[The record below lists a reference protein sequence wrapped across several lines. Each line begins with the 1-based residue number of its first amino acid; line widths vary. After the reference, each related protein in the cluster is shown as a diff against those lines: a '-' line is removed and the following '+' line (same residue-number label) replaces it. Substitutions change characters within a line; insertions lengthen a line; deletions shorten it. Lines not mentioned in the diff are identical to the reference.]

1 MKYSLAILTAFALLP
16 MAGRAQD
23 AGPADAADPGSAVPP
38 YSYESAFQRYAP
50 HRDAE
55 ISDWRSTAFEQQAPG
70 RDAMGHR
77 RMPAQSPPQ
86 KGSGEASS
94 RGMHPMHKMQESK

>member
-1 MKYSLAILTAFALLP
+1 MKFSLPILTALALLP
-16 MAGRAQD
+16 MAGRAGT

-55 ISDWRSTAFEQQAPG
+55 ISDWRSTAFDRQAPG
-70 RDAMGHR
+70 RDATGHR
-77 RMPAQSPPQ
+77 RMPQQPAQSPPQ
-86 KGSGEASS
+86 KDGGEASG
-94 RGMHPMHKMQESK
+94 RGMHPMHKM